1 MGWGGGVQVVG
12 VEVVGGGQGMGIEVV
27 ELGTG
32 IVGI

>member
-1 MGWGGGVQVVG
+1 MGLGGGGVQVVG
-12 VEVVGGGQGMGIEVV
+12 VEVVGGQGVGVEVV